1 MSFGTDPSTL
11 VDVLKLGSASSQ
23 ALTLLNTMVTL
34 DTVDHLSKVEA
45 EDMQILANAMAERH
59 LTADT
64 LMARGL
70 AGAAGLT
77 ALLHRLNP

>member
-34 DTVDHLSKVEA
+34 D
-45 EDMQILANAMAERH
+45 